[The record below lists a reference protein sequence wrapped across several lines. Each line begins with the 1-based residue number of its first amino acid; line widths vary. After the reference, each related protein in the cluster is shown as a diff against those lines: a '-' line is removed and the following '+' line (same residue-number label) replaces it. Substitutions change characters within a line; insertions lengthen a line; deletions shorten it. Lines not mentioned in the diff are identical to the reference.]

1 MKVGEFLDIV
11 RDETAVRI
19 YAYAWST
26 GCDAGNDM
34 EFTGDVS
41 KGAFKTYDTK
51 VMTILREL
59 HIEYVS
65 AGPKHNIDVFVRLNY
80 NDFEKLGNSISGV
93 TFA

>member
-11 RDETAVRI
+11 RDETTVRI
-19 YAYAWST
+19 YAYACST

-34 EFTGDVS
+34 EFTDTVV
-41 KGAFKTYDTK
+41 KGTFKTYEPT
-51 VMTILREL
+51 VMTVLRDL
-59 HIEYVS
+59 PIEYVS
-65 AGPKHNIDVFVRLNY
+65 AGPKHNIDVFVSLNY